1 MKKLLA
7 ALGLALGCAA
17 VATPAS
23 AAVLFSFSPA
33 SSHIGIGESVLVE
46 MRISGLSHE
55 ILSGYDLN
63 FRWDAGIAQY
73 GAVNFLPVQAQLGAD
88 HDHLADTTTQ
98 GNYGVMGVSYLGDAS
113 LAAVQDSS
121 FLFGTFELT
130 GLADGATTFTLGSDP
145 AFERNFLGRYFE
157 TLDVQVG
164 SACIAVGSGAC
175 ASVVPEPGSLGLV
188 AAALAGAFGVPA
200 LRRRRPGAAAA

>member
-7 ALGLALGCAA
+7 SLGLALGCAA
-17 VATPAS
+17 FAAPAS
-23 AAVLFSFSPA
+23 AAVVFSFSPA

-73 GAVNFLPVQAQLGAD
+73 GSANFLPVQSQLGPD
-88 HDHLADTTTQ
+88 YEHLADTPTQ
-98 GNYGVMGVSYLGDAS
+98 GNYGVQGLSYLDDATLS
-113 LAAVQDSS
+113 GLQASS
-121 FLFGTFELT
+121 FVFGSFELT
-130 GLADGATTFTLGSDP
+130 GLADGVTRLTLGSDP
-145 AFERNFLGRYFE
+145 AFERNFFGRYFE
-157 TLDVQVG
+157 TLEVQVG
-164 SACIAVGSGAC
+164 SACIAVGSGSCPTA
-175 ASVVPEPGSLGLV
+175 VPEPGSLGLV
-188 AAALAGAFGVPA
+188 ASALAGAFGVPA